1 MKKILFVI
9 SLSLAGFI
17 LPGCATTS
25 DRALDAGQ
33 SQVQLR
39 SMQTRA
45 FDSSDR
51 EQIMRAV
58 VSTLQDLE
66 FVLEK
71 ADLDFGT
78 VTGTK
83 FVKNTALKMTVTVR
97 PRSETQLLVRAN
109 AQYGV
114 RAIDDPEIYQDF
126 FNSLG
131 KSLFLQ
137 AHRVD

>member
-1 MKKILFVI
+1 MKKILFVM

-17 LPGCATTS
+17 FAGCATTS

-45 FDSSDR
+45 FDSSDK

-97 PRSETQLLVRAN
+97 PRSEIQLLVRATPST
-109 AQYGV
+109 G
-114 RAIDDPEIYQDF
+114 
-126 FNSLG
+126 
-131 KSLFLQ
+131 
-137 AHRVD
+137 

>member
-17 LPGCATTS
+17 LAGCATTS

-83 FVKNTALKMTVTVR
+83 FVRNTALKMTVTVR

-109 AQYGV
+109 AQYGL